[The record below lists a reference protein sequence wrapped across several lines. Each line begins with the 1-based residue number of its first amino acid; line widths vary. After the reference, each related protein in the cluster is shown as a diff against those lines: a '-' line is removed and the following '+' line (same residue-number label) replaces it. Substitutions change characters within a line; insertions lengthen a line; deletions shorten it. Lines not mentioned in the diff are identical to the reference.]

1 MPAVGLTSTA
11 ACVLGLLQMGPAPGQ
26 RGFRQRAPMTGGQVF
41 DAASRS
47 VARFWNLT
55 RSQVYAELPKLERA
69 GLIEPV
75 GEPGPRGAQPYRITD
90 EGRAEFSRWIDEFA
104 QRGPQ
109 DDQVRSPLL
118 LSVFFG
124 HFVDRD
130 TLRHLLEEYRG
141 RHRRVLAQVESM
153 LDALGDDRSLPGA
166 ALERRVAYER
176 LMVRWIG
183 DVVDRVPSRKP
194 SRRTRRV

>member
-1 MPAVGLTSTA
+1 MPRRRSNPLALAVLACLSERPMHPYEMA
-11 ACVLGLLQMGPAPGQ
+11 ATMRTRGQDQSIRLNYGSLYGVVENLLKRGLLEEQEVVREGRRP
-26 RGFRQRAPMTGGQVF
+26 
-41 DAASRS
+41 
-47 VARFWNLT
+47 
-55 RSQVYAELPKLERA
+55 ERT
-69 GLIEPV
+69 V
-75 GEPGPRGAQPYRITD
+75 YRITD

-153 LDALGDDRSLPGA
+153 LDALGDDHSLPGA
-166 ALERRVAYER
+166 ALARRVAYEH
-176 LMVRWIG
+176 LMVEWLG
-183 DVVDRVPSRKP
+183 DTLERVSPS
-194 SRRTRRV
+194 